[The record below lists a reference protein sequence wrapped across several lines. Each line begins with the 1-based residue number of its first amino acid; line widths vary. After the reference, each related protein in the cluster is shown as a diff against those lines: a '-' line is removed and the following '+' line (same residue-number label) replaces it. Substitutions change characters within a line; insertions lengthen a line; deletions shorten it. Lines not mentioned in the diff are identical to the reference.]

1 MGGLRGPPC
10 TQSLNPEL
18 LHGLLGLGFRLR
30 VLAGLVQRL
39 GVLGQLPG
47 AEAGVVETVTR
58 LVVHLLDELRT
69 LERRRRPGDGEEQRE
84 SDTDR
89 ECNTPHRC
97 DSFRL
102 RDEIRHC
109 STGKA
114 GARRGGVR
122 TIESSRAWRWRRR
135 APPGGPVGGLTPGG
149 GSPPLPPAPR
159 PAYTTRDR
167 PWASPAGR
175 PAAAA

>member
-69 LERRRRPGDGEEQRE
+69 LERRRRPGDGEEHRE

-102 RDEIRHC
+102 RDEIRHS

-114 GARRGGVR
+114 GARRGGFR

-135 APPGGPVGGLTPGG
+135 ARAGYSVAEL
-149 GSPPLPPAPR
+149 SAVWR
-159 PAYTTRDR
+159 S
-167 PWASPAGR
+167 ASL
-175 PAAAA
+175 PAAAWL

>member
-39 GVLGQLPG
+39 GVLGQLRG

-84 SDTDR
+84 SDADR

-102 RDEIRHC
+102 RDEIRH
-109 STGKA
+109 SSIGKA

-135 APPGGPVGGLTPGG
+135 ARAGCRVAGLSAGWR
-149 GSPPLPPAPR
+149 S
-159 PAYTTRDR
+159 
-167 PWASPAGR
+167 ASL
-175 PAAAA
+175 PAAARLGDTTGPAPGRSPE

>member
-39 GVLGQLPG
+39 GVVGQLPG
-47 AEAGVVETVTR
+47 VVAGVVETATR

-69 LERRRRPGDGEEQRE
+69 LERRRRPGDGEKQRE
-84 SDTDR
+84 SDADR

-97 DSFRL
+97 DSFRP

-135 APPGGPVGGLTPGG
+135 ARGGWRVAGFSAGWRFAPLSAAPPPW
-149 GSPPLPPAPR
+149 
-159 PAYTTRDR
+159 YTT
-167 PWASPAGR
+167 GH
-175 PAAAA
+175 AARG